1 MAILSAMVWVM
12 MIKFSAIHK
21 VKGMIKMVVFT
32 ANIHDDGI
40 GDDDN
45 NFYNKC
51 GDGNDKDG
59 GI

>member
-1 MAILSAMVWVM
+1 
-12 MIKFSAIHK
+12 
-21 VKGMIKMVVFT
+21 MIKMVVFT